1 MNSAVMAKSLYARP
15 AGATGTERSI
25 EYKAF
30 ARATAKLAA
39 HSGGKAGA
47 FAELAEALCENQ
59 RLWIVLAGDVASA
72 HNGLPAILR
81 ARIFFLCEF
90 TQAHSRKVLEG
101 KATPDVLVEVNTA
114 VMRGLRADGQVAP

>member
-47 FAELAEALCENQ
+47 FSELAEALCENQ

-72 HNGLPAILR
+72 HNGLPATLR

-114 VMRGLRADGQVAP
+114 VMRGLRADGQVAT